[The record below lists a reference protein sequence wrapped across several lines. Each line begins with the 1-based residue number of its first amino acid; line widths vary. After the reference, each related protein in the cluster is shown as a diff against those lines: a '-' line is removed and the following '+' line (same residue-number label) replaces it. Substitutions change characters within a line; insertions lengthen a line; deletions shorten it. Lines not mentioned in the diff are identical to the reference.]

1 MSMDPNDFL
10 MGGGGGVPSFSFG
23 PLGSPPGASVTGKIL
38 KLETSQQTDYN
49 TRAPLSW
56 GNGDPKMQ
64 LEVTLQTT
72 LRDASIDDD
81 DGQRRVFVKGKGLTD
96 ATREA
101 VLSVGAKGLEI
112 GGTLTVTYS
121 HDTKPA
127 GGGNAYRE
135 YKVMYERP
143 NASAAFLGTTDPGHD
158 PADPASARF
167 VEQPT
172 GAPNE
177 DALQAALANLS
188 PEVKAALLA
197 QSKSG

>member
-1 MSMDPNDFL
+1 MTISPDDFL

-38 KLETSQQTDYN
+38 KLEVSQQTDYN

-56 GNGDPKMQ
+56 ANGDPKMQ

-72 LRDASIDDD
+72 LRDASIEDD
-81 DGQRRVFVKGKGLTD
+81 DGQRRVFIKGKGLTD

-101 VLSVGAKGLEI
+101 VLKVGGKGLEI

-121 HDTKPA
+121 HDTKPT

-135 YKVMYERP
+135 YKVVYQRP
-143 NASAAFLGTTDPGHD
+143 DASAAFLGTE
-158 PADPASARF
+158 PAATPAANGNADEAS
-167 VEQPT
+167 
-172 GAPNE
+172 
-177 DALQAALANLS
+177 LQAALANLS

-197 QSKSG
+197 QAKTG

>member
-10 MGGGGGVPSFSFG
+10 MGGGGVPSFSFG
-23 PLGSPPGASVTGKIL
+23 PLGAAPGASVTGTIL
-38 KLETSQQTDYN
+38 NLQTSQQTDFK

-56 GNGDPKMQ
+56 PNGDPKMQ

-72 LRDASIDDD
+72 LRDPSTEDD
-81 DGQRRVFVKGKGLTD
+81 DGQRRVFIKGKGLTD

-101 VLSVGAKGLEI
+101 VLKVGAKGLEL

-127 GGGNAYRE
+127 GGGNPYRE
-135 YKVMYERP
+135 YTVDYKRP
-143 NASAAFLGTTDPGHD
+143 NDSAAFLGTTEPE
-158 PADPASARF
+158 AQ
-167 VEQPT
+167 QPT
-172 GAPNE
+172 APAPNGNS

-197 QSKSG
+197 QAGKA